1 MAINEKQDMIVNGYV
16 RGQFPVLNL
25 EDVRRYIQDELQRI
39 ESFARQASEAAVQVA
54 DTAPNSP
61 LRGMV
66 RYAMS
71 PWDPLG
77 NGYSGLVVYNG
88 TSWVAV

>member
-39 ESFARQASEAAVQVA
+39 EVFARQASEAAVQVA
-54 DTAPNSP
+54 DTAPNNP

>member
-54 DTAPNSP
+54 DTAPIPSQGHGSI
-61 LRGMV
+61 RE
-66 RYAMS
+66 